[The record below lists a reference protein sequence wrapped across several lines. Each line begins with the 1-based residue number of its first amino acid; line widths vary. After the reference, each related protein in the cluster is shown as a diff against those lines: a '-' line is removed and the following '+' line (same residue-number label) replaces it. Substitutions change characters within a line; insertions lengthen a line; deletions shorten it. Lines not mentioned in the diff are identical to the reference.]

1 MPAPRAISFSS
12 SSPPGGRPSST
23 AAARGDA
30 RPPIKPSGTA
40 WLGDIPE
47 EWSIQ
52 YLFQLAGQVK
62 NLNTDLAETNLL
74 SLSYGKIKRK
84 SIDSPDGLL
93 PASFDGYNII
103 EKGDVVLRLT
113 DLQNDQTSLRVGQAQ
128 ERGII
133 TSAYT
138 TVRPRR
144 QEIARYLFYALDAFD
159 LAKGFYGMGSGVRQ
173 GLNWA
178 EVKHLE
184 LPFPTLPEQRAIAAF
199 LDDKCAAI
207 DALADEAKASLSE
220 YADWKRSIIF
230 HAVTKGIPADG
241 GGRLSPAAAARGDAR
256 PPMKDS
262 GVEWIGNIPA
272 HWQCTRVGRLFSDIL
287 GKMLANEPA
296 TKSDTFEPYV
306 CAKDVHFSGIDTSN
320 LKKMWFSPD
329 ERELY
334 RTRDTDLL
342 VVEGGAGAG
351 GAAVVSDG
359 GGYFIQNSIHLV
371 RAKHPLA
378 STFYLRYWIFAAVSQ
393 GYIGFIC
400 NRATI
405 PHFTK
410 EKLLNMPMPLPPLTE
425 QRAIAAWLDEKCA
438 AIDALVEEKKKLIE
452 DLGAY
457 KKSLIYQTVTG
468 KRRIKQCRKHKET
481 LVNKKAIR

>member
-1 MPAPRAISFSS
+1 MTVILRDVFQRQNQSVLFM
-12 SSPPGGRPSST
+12 
-23 AAARGDA
+23 
-30 RPPIKPSGTA
+30 KPSGA
-40 WLGDIPE
+40 SWLGDIPGNWDFPRIHSLFYE
-47 EWSIQ
+47 VNDRYSPQEDGEWPLLSVSEYYGVAPRAEKIDEDAI
-52 YLFQLAGQVK
+52 LVR
-62 NLNTDLAETNLL
+62 AETLDGYKKCQPGDLVINIMLAWKNAL
-74 SLSYGKIKRK
+74 GVAPCAGIVSPAYCVYRAREGVEPRYYHHLFRTKRYGDVFRTASTGI
-84 SIDSPDGLL
+84 IDSR
-93 PASFDGYNII
+93 
-103 EKGDVVLRLT
+103 LRLYS
-113 DLQNDQTSLRVGQAQ
+113 DKFFA
-128 ERGII
+128 IH
-133 TSAYT
+133 A
-138 TVRPRR
+138 P
-144 QEIARYLFYALDAFD
+144 
-159 LAKGFYGMGSGVRQ
+159 
-173 GLNWA
+173 
-178 EVKHLE
+178 
-184 LPFPTLPEQRAIAAF
+184 LPPPSEQRAIAAF

-400 NRATI
+400 NKATI

-410 EKLLNMPMPLPPLTE
+410 EKLLDMAMPLPPLAE

-438 AIDALVEEKKKLIE
+438 AIEALVEEKKKLIE

-457 KKSLIYQTVTG
+457 KKSLIYETVTG
-468 KRRIKQCRKHKET
+468 KRRVEG
-481 LVNKKAIR
+481 